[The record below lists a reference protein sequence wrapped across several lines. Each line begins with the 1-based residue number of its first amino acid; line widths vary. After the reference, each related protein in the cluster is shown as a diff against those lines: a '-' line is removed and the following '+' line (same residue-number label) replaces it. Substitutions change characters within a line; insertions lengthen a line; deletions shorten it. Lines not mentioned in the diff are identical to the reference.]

1 MAPYEEYERRF
12 FPVENAE
19 RWAEF
24 KLFLAFQADLA
35 GVEAPGLTRV
45 AETLA
50 AKAFR
55 SAQMTDFGDWRSLLL
70 GYASIT
76 TSDVKRAMQQ

>member
-1 MAPYEEYERRF
+1 MAPYEEFEHRF
-12 FPVENAE
+12 FPVESAE

-35 GVEAPGLTRV
+35 GEDAPELSRI
-45 AETLA
+45 AEPLA

-55 SAQMTDFGDWRSLLL
+55 SAQSTDFHDWRSLLA

-76 TSDVKRAMQQ
+76 TSDIRKALQQ